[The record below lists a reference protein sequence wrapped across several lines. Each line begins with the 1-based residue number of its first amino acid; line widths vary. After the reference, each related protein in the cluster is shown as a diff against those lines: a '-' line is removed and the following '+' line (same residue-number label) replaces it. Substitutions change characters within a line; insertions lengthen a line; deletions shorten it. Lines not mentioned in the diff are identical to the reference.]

1 MISYK
6 RCSEVDIEL
15 VHNAFSIGFSDY
27 IIKIQ
32 MPQEAFISRFFG
44 PEGNSLDTSFIAL
57 DGERP
62 VGLVL
67 GGIKNYAGI
76 KTMRCG
82 TMAVD
87 PEYRGTEVSKM
98 LMELHREEAITQGCR
113 QLFLEVIV
121 GNDRAINFYKR
132 LGYEKIYDLCYYSLN
147 DFSKISNGTNPEAV
161 IKAIGIEQLKK
172 FAERS
177 SDIHINWQNDL
188 DYIEK
193 SGNQICLG
201 AFLNDELIAA
211 VSMNKNTK
219 ISYLYVD
226 RKHRGSHIAC
236 SLILKAAEAL
246 NITKLSIGLPN
257 NASIIGFLNHVGF
270 KKDHISQYEMYLTL
284 FN

>member
-1 MISYK
+1 MINYK

-15 VHNAFSIGFSDY
+15 VYNAFSIGFSDY

-32 MPQEAFISRFFG
+32 MPKEVFVNRFFG
-44 PEGNSLDTSFIAL
+44 PEGNSLNTSFIAL

-67 GGIKNYAGI
+67 GGIKNYEGI

-87 PEYRGTEVSKM
+87 PEYRGTEVSER
-98 LMELHREEAITQGCR
+98 LMELHREEAVTQGCK

-132 LGYEKIYDLCYYSLN
+132 LGYENIYDLYYYTLE
-147 DFSKISNGTNPEAV
+147 DISKINSTANC
-161 IKAIGIEQLKK
+161 KAETKIISIEELKK
-172 FAERS
+172 FAEKS
-177 SDIHINWQNDL
+177 SDVHINWQNDL

-193 SGNQICLG
+193 LENQICLG
-201 AFLNDELIAA
+201 AYLNGKLIAA
-211 VSMNKNTK
+211 VSMNKNTR

-226 RKHRGSHIAC
+226 RKHRGNHIAC
-236 SLILKAAEAL
+236 SLIFKASEEI

-270 KKDHISQYEMYLTL
+270 KKDNISQYEMYLTL
-284 FN
+284 LN